1 MRSAASRCCGRIPD
15 GSRSLPLHLT
25 AVQILSFLSYC
36 GGLPAP
42 ECSNNP
48 LGYKFSWSPR
58 GVLMAL
64 RSVASFL
71 ENGKVVTIPGS
82 ELLRSAKPI
91 FVYPAF
97 AFEGYANRD
106 STPYDKRYN
115 IPEAHT
121 ILRGTLR
128 YQVAPGA
135 QRVRRER
142 PTWLTALAGGAA
154 RAEWARL
161 ARATPSSC
169 RR

>member
-1 MRSAASRCCGRIPD
+1 
-15 GSRSLPLHLT
+15 
-25 AVQILSFLSYC
+25 
-36 GGLPAP
+36 
-42 ECSNNP
+42 
-48 LGYKFSWSPR
+48 
-58 GVLMAL
+58 MAL
-64 RSVASFL
+64 RSVASFR

-128 YQVAPGA
+128 YQVVPHAPC
-135 QRVRRER
+135 V
-142 PTWLTALAGGAA
+142 
-154 RAEWARL
+154 
-161 ARATPSSC
+161 
-169 RR
+169 